1 MPTPTQT
8 AEILL
13 HDLSDTGPNTRHCNE
28 PLAEESAMEEVEGQ
42 YFILRSRIR
51 VFN

>member
-28 PLAEESAMEEVEGQ
+28 PLAEESAMEGQ

-51 VFN
+51 AFN